1 MRPSSRRST
10 ARASSGLTRREGI
23 EKDVRRCVSKQTEA
37 PEHARERRQQE
48 HEIEVAVAEDLFQH
62 EGAIRLR
69 AEVLVSDTTTRPAST
84 NAAPE
89 VFPAPW
95 MTPLTTPKRSH
106 AWRTAD
112 VICLL
117 SAESALTISTSDPS
131 ASICISLRIFRL
143 TESSWAAE
151 SRCPT
156 MSAGKF
162 GAPGQHQ
169 PRLRLLRKCLGNL
182 QPDVPETSG
191 GSGRRRACARSEP
204 ARAAAAERRLIE
216 LLHEPPSGAMRHHW
230 LRRSWTSSSTIR
242 PTAAASSPR
251 SPISI
256 DLHCRFEYSCG
267 STLQAPSSVLF
278 DGQMR
283 SPSATTM
290 EFGRDNGDLHRG
302 RHVLLVE
309 CLCKKDEA
317 VETGGLVQV
326 ECLRPGFSGPRPHG
340 STGEARDRAAPHLHA
355 AP

>member
-10 ARASSGLTRREGI
+10 ARASSGSHAPRRHRERRSPMRIQANRGPRARPRATTAGARNRGRGRGRSLP
-23 EKDVRRCVSKQTEA
+23 VRRCHTPSGGSAGLPT
-37 PEHARERRQQE
+37 H
-48 HEIEVAVAEDLFQH
+48 D
-62 EGAIRLR
+62 
-69 AEVLVSDTTTRPAST
+69 RPGAST

-95 MTPLTTPKRSH
+95 MTPLTTPKRSC

-151 SRCPT
+151 SRCST

-191 GSGRRRACARSEP
+191 DQVDAVPAQPNRLGRRR
-204 ARAAAAERRLIE
+204 AERRLIE

-230 LRRSWTSSSTIR
+230 LRRSW
-242 PTAAASSPR
+242 P
-251 SPISI
+251 
-256 DLHCRFEYSCG
+256 
-267 STLQAPSSVLF
+267 
-278 DGQMR
+278 
-283 SPSATTM
+283 
-290 EFGRDNGDLHRG
+290 
-302 RHVLLVE
+302 
-309 CLCKKDEA
+309 
-317 VETGGLVQV
+317 
-326 ECLRPGFSGPRPHG
+326 
-340 STGEARDRAAPHLHA
+340 
-355 AP
+355 